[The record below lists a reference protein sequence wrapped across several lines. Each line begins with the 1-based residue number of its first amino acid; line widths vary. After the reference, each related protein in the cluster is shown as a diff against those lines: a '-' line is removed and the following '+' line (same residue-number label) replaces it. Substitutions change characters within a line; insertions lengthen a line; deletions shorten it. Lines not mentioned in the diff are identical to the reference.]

1 MTHSRHAIKWWILL
15 AVGTGTFMSALDISV
30 VNTILPVV
38 SKVFGADV
46 ATIEWVVII
55 YLLLVSG
62 LLPIF
67 GRLGDMYGHKPIY
80 LLGFA
85 IFIVSSVLCGLSPT
99 IIYLI
104 IFRGLQALGAAM
116 LSANSPAILTK
127 NFPDEQRGQAL
138 GLQATM
144 TYLGLTAG
152 PSLGGWLTDLISWR
166 AVFFINL
173 PVGLAALALS
183 IGFIPK
189 DQHSHNSEK
198 FDWGGALLFMSSLIA
213 LLLALNQAH
222 NWGWTSLLTIGLISS
237 ALILFGLFVYLES
250 HVSNPMIDLRLFTHR
265 VFSLSVTSAVINYIC
280 VYAIVFLMPFYLIA
294 AREFSPAQ
302 AGLILTAQPIVMAI
316 IAPLSGTI
324 SDRIGTRTLT
334 VLGMTILA
342 AGLLLLSRLNPIS
355 PISEIMLA
363 LSVCG
368 LGIGIFISPN
378 TSALMGSAPRARQG
392 IAAGIMAT
400 SRNVGMV
407 LGVGLAGAVFNT
419 VVAQFP
425 QPVEAS
431 RYLAISYS
439 FMVAT
444 VIAVIGIFTALTT
457 IKKIDL

>member
-1 MTHSRHAIKWWILL
+1 
-15 AVGTGTFMSALDISV
+15 MSALDISV

-38 SKVFGADV
+38 SKVLGVDV
-46 ATIEWVVII
+46 ATVEWVVII

-67 GRLGDMYGHKPIY
+67 GRLGDMYGHKPVY
-80 LLGFA
+80 LTGFA
-85 IFIVSSVLCGLSPT
+85 IFILSSVLCGLSPA
-99 IIYLI
+99 IHYLI

-127 NFPDEQRGQAL
+127 NFPAEQRGQAL

-144 TYLGLTAG
+144 TYLGLTIG
-152 PSLGGWLTDLISWR
+152 PSLGGWLTDLFNWQ
-166 AVFFINL
+166 AVFFINV
-173 PVGLAALALS
+173 PVGISALVLS
-183 IGFIPK
+183 MIFIPK
-189 DQHSHNSEK
+189 DRRSYRSER
-198 FDWGGALLFMSSLIA
+198 FDWGGALLFMFSLIT
-213 LLLALNQAH
+213 LLVALNQAH
-222 NWGWTSLLTIGLISS
+222 NWGWASPLTIGLISF
-237 ALILFGLFVYLES
+237 ALTLFVLFIYLEKRTP
-250 HVSNPMIDLRLFTHR
+250 NPMIDLKLFSQR
-265 VFSLSVTSAVINYIC
+265 VFSLSVTSAIINYIC

-294 AREFSPAQ
+294 GREFSPSQ
-302 AGLILTAQPIVMAI
+302 AGLILTAQPIVMAV

-324 SDRIGTRTLT
+324 SDRIGTRPLT
-334 VLGMTILA
+334 VLGMAFLA
-342 AGLLLLSRLNPIS
+342 VGLWFLSRLNALS
-355 PISEIMLA
+355 PIGEIILA

-378 TSALMGSAPRARQG
+378 TSALLGAAPRARQG

-431 RYLAISYS
+431 RHLAISYS
-439 FMVAT
+439 FMVAA
-444 VIAVIGIFTALTT
+444 VIAVIGMFTALSAG
-457 IKKIDL
+457 KKIDL